1 MQQSCLLHLSVLW
14 VHRIALSINS
24 AFAFTL
30 SSTTS
35 TGMQISSDSDP
46 IPADKDYPHTE
57 FPNKI
62 SQCQL
67 FTAPQFCSH
76 KRLQFESCLP
86 QVQLCSSW
94 FPGKLSALRFTK
106 RWGGDPRGWG
116 WTNHLV
122 RTSFWQLR
130 KTISWQSSPNT
141 WNRQNETWETL
152 ATKESSLPR
161 IRVNNWFVRFCF
173 IFLLIK
179 GNCGICQQP
188 KH

>member
-1 MQQSCLLHLSVLW
+1 MP
-14 VHRIALSINS
+14 S
-24 AFAFTL
+24 AFVCPVGASYSSFYNDLVFSFTL
-30 SSTTS
+30 SSTSS

-46 IPADKDYPHTE
+46 TPAKGKDYHHTE
-57 FPNKI
+57 FHNKT

-86 QVQLCSSW
+86 QVQLCWSW
-94 FPGKLSALRFTK
+94 LLGKLSVLRFTE
-106 RWGGDPRGWG
+106 RRGGDLRGWG

-122 RTSFWQLR
+122 HTSFWQLR

-173 IFLLIK
+173 IF
-179 GNCGICQQP
+179 
-188 KH
+188 